1 MEENFEDSPSWK
13 KFKNAGVN
21 VKIFEHKRDKSRAG
35 EGGGGNVK
43 NLLEKFINLAKQTLL
58 ERGGDKKVNTVLERA
73 KAMPGCAEQRGKLCG
88 KPMQRACKSKFV

>member
-35 EGGGGNVK
+35 EGGNVK